1 MSTIKVTTSNPTSI
15 HAPRPTYSHIAHA
28 TLPAGSTLVTF
39 SGQIGK
45 KPDGSTPPD
54 FASQVAAALGNLG
67 NCLEE
72 LGLGPESILK
82 VTQYIVGAENA
93 ADPGRGKLYLKFMG
107 EHRPASTLVGVA
119 FLAEPDLLYEIE
131 AVSVIEPKEV

>member
-1 MSTIKVTTSNPTSI
+1 MSNIKITTQNPPTI

-28 TLPAGSTLVTF
+28 PLTINTPLVTL
-39 SGQIGK
+39 SGQIGR
-45 KPDGSTPPD
+45 KPDGSTPPE

-67 NCLEE
+67 SCLTE
-72 LGLGPESILK
+72 LGLGPQSIMK

-93 ADPGRGKLYLKFMG
+93 TDPARGQLYCAFMG

-119 FLAEPDLLYEIE
+119 FLADPELLYEIE
-131 AVSVIEPKEV
+131 AVAVKEGK

>member
-1 MSTIKVTTSNPTSI
+1 MTTIKITTTNPPTI
-15 HAPRPTYSHIAHA
+15 HAPRPTYSHIASA
-28 TLPAGSTLVTF
+28 PLPAGSTLVTF

-54 FASQVAAALGNLG
+54 FTSQVAAALGNLG
-67 NCLEE
+67 HCLEAV
-72 LGLGPESILK
+72 GLGPESIMK

-93 ADPGRGKLYLKFMG
+93 ADPGRGILYTKFMG

-119 FLAEPDLLYEIE
+119 FLADPNLLYEIE
-131 AVSVIEPKEV
+131 AVAVLEAK

>member
-1 MSTIKVTTSNPTSI
+1 MSTIKVTTSNPSTI

-28 TLPAGSTLVTF
+28 PISNATLVTF
-39 SGQIGK
+39 SGQVGK
-45 KPDGSTPPD
+45 KPDGSTPAD

-72 LGLGPESILK
+72 VGLGPESIMK

-93 ADPGRGKLYLKFMG
+93 TDPGRAKLYLKFMG

-131 AVSVIEPKEV
+131 AVAIMGAK